1 MRMVVSADLHLR
13 EDRPRCRK
21 DENWIVTQEKA
32 LNQLCHFCVKNNCN
46 LFLVGDIFNSAHE
59 YRMVIYIQKIAIKLF
74 KFGLHLYYIWG
85 NHDCLYHNGVNF
97 YKSAIGLLKNSIN
110 CFPIKNYFVEN
121 GIDDFSAGNFDEET
135 DNKKF
140 IFKHV
145 LCFPDMK
152 SLPPNVDAMTAK
164 DLLEEYT
171 NAQWIFTGDYHKNFH
186 YEKNGRHVV
195 NPGCLLRQAVD
206 FKNYQPGFYFIDTD
220 KNIVEFNLIIDSE
233 EFIDDSYILR
243 EKEKEERI
251 EAFANKIGEVESV
264 SLDYAENVRAAIST
278 SNLSDE
284 LVETIEELMGA

>member
-1 MRMVVSADLHLR
+1 MKFVLTADWHLR
-13 EDRPRCRK
+13 ATRPRCRN
-21 DENWIVTQEKA
+21 DEDWYSTQEKA
-32 LNQLCHFCVKNNCN
+32 LEQIRTFANKKGCPIFV
-46 LFLVGDIFNSAHE
+46 VGDIFHSNGDTSF
-59 YRMVIYIQKIAIKLF
+59 YCVQMVQKMARRTKEGLYILA
-74 KFGLHLYYIWG
+74 G
-85 NHDCLYHNGVNF
+85 NHDLIYRS
-97 YKSAIGLLKNSIN
+97 SANLERSAVGILLKSNNIKK
-110 CFPIKNYFVEN
+110 IKNYFVEN

-195 NPGCLLRQAVD
+195 NSGCLLRQAVD

-278 SNLSDE
+278 SDLSGE